1 MKGDKSLNRLSI
13 RSQDEAQKTIAGLYK
28 DLERRIIASPP
39 GQCPVDLAVS
49 FLRLCHSQSCGKCVP
64 CRVGIRQ
71 LQDMMENILDLD
83 TQCDMYD
90 LEILERTAKAIAI
103 SADCA
108 IGSEAANMVLR
119 GLQGY
124 REDYEYHIKYNTCS
138 PKIRESAQPVPCVRT
153 CPANVDI
160 PGYIALVK
168 HQRYA
173 DAVSLIRK
181 DNPFPTV
188 CALICEHPCEMRCR
202 RSLVDA
208 PINIRGMKRY
218 AVDNC
223 GENVPVP
230 PKMDDTGKRIAIIG
244 GGPSG
249 LTAAYYLA
257 IMGHKPTIFEKRAQL
272 GGMLRY
278 GIPSY
283 RLPRERLQW
292 DIDAILSTGV
302 EVKLNYDISTKEAMQ
317 DLRDNYDATYISI
330 GSHNAKNLGIPGE
343 FAKGVIPAVEMLR
356 GIGDDAMPDFKNK
369 SVAVIGGGNVAMDVA
384 RTAKRLGA
392 SEVTIIYRRRRVDMT
407 ALPDEVAGA
416 VAEGCELVQL
426 KAPARIDTDTHGN
439 VTALWAKPQIVGMA
453 DESGRPRPLDANGPE
468 EKIPC
473 QIIISAIGQATDIR
487 FFEEFGIPVFRGNI
501 KAGNSSVVDEVPGTY
516 AGGDCV
522 TGPST
527 VINAVAAGKVAAANI
542 DTYLGYHHEM
552 SVDIDI
558 PLPDH
563 QDDIPYGR
571 VELKERFA
579 RVRGNDFD
587 AVEEPMSFE
596 EAMQECSRCLRCDYH
611 GYGAFRGG
619 REERW

>member
-1 MKGDKSLNRLSI
+1 MDRLYI

-28 DLERRIIASPP
+28 DLERRIVASPP

-71 LQDMMENILDLD
+71 LQDMMENILNLD
-83 TQCDMYD
+83 TKCDMHD
-90 LEILERTAKAIAI
+90 LKILEETAKAISI
-103 SADCA
+103 TADCA

-138 PKIRESAQPVPCVRT
+138 PSIRESAQPVPCVRT

-208 PINIRGMKRY
+208 PINIRGMKRF

-223 GENVPVP
+223 GDNVPVP
-230 PKMDDTGKRIAIIG
+230 PKMDDTGKKVAIIG

-292 DIDAILSTGV
+292 DIDAILSAGV
-302 EVKLNYDISTKEAMQ
+302 EVKLNYDVSTKEAME

-356 GIGDDAMPDFKNK
+356 GIGDDAMPDFKDK

-392 SEVTIIYRRRRVDMT
+392 SEVTIVYRRRRVDMT

-426 KAPARIDTDTHGN
+426 KAPARIDTDKHGN

-501 KAGNSSVVDEVPGTY
+501 KAGNSSVVDDVPGTY

-611 GYGAFRGG
+611 GYGSFRGG

>member
-1 MKGDKSLNRLSI
+1 MNRLSI

-230 PKMDDTGKRIAIIG
+230 PRMDDTGKRVAIIG

-257 IMGHKPTIFEKRAQL
+257 IMGHKPTVFEKRAQL

-292 DIDAILSTGV
+292 DIDAILSAGV
-302 EVKLNYDISTKEAMQ
+302 EVKLNYDISTKEAME

-392 SEVTIIYRRRRVDMT
+392 SEVTIVYRRRRVDMT

>member
-1 MKGDKSLNRLSI
+1 MKEVILCKGGEVVLKGLNKSWFESILLREMRARLKKYGNFTV
-13 RSQDEAQKTIAGLYK
+13 RLAQ
-28 DLERRIIASPP
+28 S
-39 GQCPVDLAVS
+39 AVS
-49 FLRLCHSQSCGKCVP
+49 AEPLDEDCDIEGAYEEVKKIFGF
-64 CRVGIRQ
+64 VGVSR
-71 LQDMMENILDLD
+71 
-83 TQCDMYD
+83 
-90 LEILERTAKAIAI
+90 
-103 SADCA
+103 
-108 IGSEAANMVLR
+108 AA
-119 GLQGY
+119 
-124 REDYEYHIKYNTCS
+124 
-138 PKIRESAQPVPCVRT
+138 
-153 CPANVDI
+153 
-160 PGYIALVK
+160 
-168 HQRYA
+168 
-173 DAVSLIRK
+173 AV
-181 DNPFPTV
+181 
-188 CALICEHPCEMRCR
+188 
-202 RSLVDA
+202 
-208 PINIRGMKRY
+208 
-218 AVDNC
+218 
-223 GENVPVP
+223 
-230 PKMDDTGKRIAIIG
+230 
-244 GGPSG
+244 
-249 LTAAYYLA
+249 
-257 IMGHKPTIFEKRAQL
+257 EK
-272 GGMLRY
+272 
-278 GIPSY
+278 
-283 RLPRERLQW
+283 
-292 DIDAILSTGV
+292 DIDAILSAGV
-302 EVKLNYDISTKEAMQ
+302 EVKLNYDVSTKEAME

-356 GIGDDAMPDFKNK
+356 GIGDDAMPDFKDK

-392 SEVTIIYRRRRVDMT
+392 SEVTIVYRRRRVDMT

-426 KAPARIDTDTHGN
+426 KAPARIDTDKHGN

-501 KAGNSSVVDEVPGTY
+501 KAEASSVVDEIPGTY

-596 EAMQECSRCLRCDYH
+596 EAMQECSRCLRRDYH

>member
-1 MKGDKSLNRLSI
+1 MNRLSI

-392 SEVTIIYRRRRVDMT
+392 SEVTIVYRRRRVDMT

>member
-1 MKGDKSLNRLSI
+1 MNRLSI

-71 LQDMMENILDLD
+71 LQDMMENILNLD
-83 TQCDMYD
+83 TQCDMHD
-90 LEILERTAKAIAI
+90 LTILENTAKAIAV

-119 GLQGY
+119 GLKGY

-138 PKIRESAQPVPCVRT
+138 PSIRESAQPVPCVRT

-223 GENVPVP
+223 GESVPVP
-230 PKMDDTGKRIAIIG
+230 PKMDDTGKRVAIIG

-302 EVKLNYDISTKEAMQ
+302 EVKLNTDISTKEVME

-392 SEVTIIYRRRRVDMT
+392 SEVTIVYRRRRVDMT

-542 DTYLGYHHEM
+542 DSYLGYHHEM

>member
-1 MKGDKSLNRLSI
+1 MDRLYI

-28 DLERRIIASPP
+28 DLERRIVASPP

-71 LQDMMENILDLD
+71 LQDMMENILNLD
-83 TQCDMYD
+83 TKCEMHD
-90 LEILERTAKAIAI
+90 LKILEETAKAISI
-103 SADCA
+103 TADCA

-138 PKIRESAQPVPCVRT
+138 PSIRESAQPVPCVRT

-208 PINIRGMKRY
+208 PINIRGMKRF

-223 GENVPVP
+223 GDNVPVP
-230 PKMDDTGKRIAIIG
+230 PKMDDTGKKVAIIG

-292 DIDAILSTGV
+292 DIDAILSAGV
-302 EVKLNYDISTKEAMQ
+302 EVKLNYDVSTKEAME

-356 GIGDDAMPDFKNK
+356 GIGDDAMPDFKDK

-392 SEVTIIYRRRRVDMT
+392 SEVTIVYRRRRVDMT

-426 KAPARIDTDTHGN
+426 KAPARIDTDKHGN

-501 KAGNSSVVDEVPGTY
+501 KAGNSSVVDDVPGTY

-611 GYGAFRGG
+611 GYGSFRGG

>member
-1 MKGDKSLNRLSI
+1 MNRLSI

-71 LQDMMENILDLD
+71 LQDMMENILNLD

-392 SEVTIIYRRRRVDMT
+392 SEVTIVYRRRRVDMT

-542 DTYLGYHHEM
+542 DTYL
-552 SVDIDI
+552 
-558 PLPDH
+558 
-563 QDDIPYGR
+563 
-571 VELKERFA
+571 
-579 RVRGNDFD
+579 
-587 AVEEPMSFE
+587 
-596 EAMQECSRCLRCDYH
+596 
-611 GYGAFRGG
+611 
-619 REERW
+619 

>member
-1 MKGDKSLNRLSI
+1 MNRLSI

-28 DLERRIIASPP
+28 DLERRIVASPP

-71 LQDMMENILDLD
+71 LQDMMENILNLD

-392 SEVTIIYRRRRVDMT
+392 SEVTIVYRRRRVDMT

-542 DTYLGYHHEM
+542 DNYLGYHHEM

>member
-1 MKGDKSLNRLSI
+1 MNRLSI

-71 LQDMMENILDLD
+71 LQDMMENILNLD
-83 TQCDMYD
+83 TQCDMHD
-90 LEILERTAKAIAI
+90 LTILENTAKAIAV

-119 GLQGY
+119 GLKGY

-138 PKIRESAQPVPCVRT
+138 PSIRESAQPVPCVRT

-223 GENVPVP
+223 GESVPVP
-230 PKMDDTGKRIAIIG
+230 PKMDDTGKRVAIIG

-302 EVKLNYDISTKEAMQ
+302 EVKLNTDISTKEVME

-343 FAKGVIPAVEMLR
+343 FAKGVITAVEMLR

-392 SEVTIIYRRRRVDMT
+392 SEVTIVYRRRRVDMT

-611 GYGAFRGG
+611 GYGSFRGG

>member
-1 MKGDKSLNRLSI
+1 MNRLSI

-83 TQCDMYD
+83 THCEMYD

-230 PKMDDTGKRIAIIG
+230 PKMDDTGKRVAIIG

-257 IMGHKPTIFEKRAQL
+257 IMGHKPTVFEKRAQL

-392 SEVTIIYRRRRVDMT
+392 SEVTIVYRRRRVDMT

-542 DTYLGYHHEM
+542 DNYLGYHHEM